1 MKITVIV
8 AEFNPLHNGHKYL
21 IDYAKN
27 YLRSDYIITTM
38 SGDFTQRGTPALLDK
53 YTRADIAIHE
63 GVDLVIEIPS
73 IAATSSA
80 DYFCESGFYALRN
93 TGIVTDLIFGAETA
107 GINLFEKAARILN
120 DEPELMSTDISN
132 FMRQGF
138 TYPQA
143 VAKALKNVTND
154 EKYVSLFSSAN
165 NLLGIYY
172 MRHLLKSKA
181 YILPH
186 CVSRNFVNHH
196 ERKIDMN
203 FTSSTNIR
211 ELVKAHD
218 LSRLSAVMPE
228 YSYEKLLE
236 KYHANE
242 IVFEDDFSSILHS
255 KLYELKKFDKYADIN
270 SDLSNR
276 IMNERDEFISF
287 SSFVRTMTPKN
298 VTASRISRALCH
310 IYLNMTETEREKF
323 RDAHF
328 CPYLHILGFSE
339 RGAKLLSCMKTRALV
354 PFFVEYSETKSFNNK
369 TAIHS
374 LNQDIFCS
382 DLYRVIQ
389 TQKTGK
395 HIERET
401 SRKFSITN
409 VRN

>member
-1 MKITVIV
+1 MKITGIV

-21 IDYAKN
+21 IDFAKD
-27 YLRSDYIITTM
+27 YLKSDFIVTAI

-53 YTRADIAIHE
+53 YTRADIALHE

-80 DYFCESGFYALRN
+80 DYFCEGGFYALRN
-93 TGIVTDLIFGAETA
+93 TGIITDLIFGAELA
-107 GINLFEKAARILN
+107 GINLFETAARILN
-120 DEPELMSTDISN
+120 DEPELMSIDIQN
-132 FMRQGF
+132 LLKQGL

-143 VAKALKNVTND
+143 VAKALKNVTSD
-154 EKYVSLFSSAN
+154 ARYTELFSKSN

-181 YILPH
+181 NILPH

-211 ELVKAHD
+211 ELVKAGD
-218 LSRLSAVMPE
+218 LSKLSSVMPE

-236 KYHANE
+236 KYHENAL
-242 IVFEDDFSSILHS
+242 VFDDDFSVLLHE
-255 KLYELKKFDKYADIN
+255 KLYELKKYDKIADIN

-276 IMNERDEFISF
+276 ILKERDTFVSF
-287 SSFVRTMTPKN
+287 DSFVRSITPKN
-298 VTASRISRALCH
+298 VTAARISRALCH
-310 IYLNMTETEREKF
+310 IYLNMTEDLREKY
-323 RDAHF
+323 RASNF
-328 CPYLHILGFSE
+328 CPYIHILGFSE
-339 RGAKLLSCMKTRALV
+339 RGSRLLSCMKERALV
-354 PFFVEYSETKSFNNK
+354 PYFVEYSETKSLGNK
-369 TAIHS
+369 AIIHS
-374 LNQDIFCS
+374 INQDIFCS

-401 SRKFSITN
+401 SRKFNITN
-409 VRN
+409 VRD